1 MTDWRGEAFAVEPID
16 FYTYYGIEGA
26 TAISIDKDKIMTT
39 LNASEAAPKLLKDVA
54 PNMSIDY
61 ACDLKKSGN
70 DITYGDLVYANG
82 KFTINAPFKLF
93 IPVTVKYT
101 FGEVTS
107 TVTLTITPTHD

>member
-1 MTDWRGEAFAVEPID
+1 MQV
-16 FYTYYGIEGA
+16 
-26 TAISIDKDKIMTT
+26 K
-39 LNASEAAPKLLKDVA
+39 AAPKLVEGRLTC
-54 PNMSIDY
+54 PIDY